1 MPMRSFS
8 VNIEFSDFTFSVST
22 KGKRLYRSR
31 CYLAVL
37 RQPLEELMCLRISL
51 PLSYAKLRW
60 RLFRNTRVRHR
71 KATAIRAM
79 MPIALFGLIGLRA
92 LLSWALKDDPDAPEE
107 LKPST
112 LSGVRHSEV

>member
-1 MPMRSFS
+1 MCNFSINIDFLNFVPTPMCNFS
-8 VNIEFSDFTFSVST
+8 VNIEFLDSTFSVST

-71 KATAIRAM
+71 KATAIRVM
-79 MPIALFGLIGLRA
+79 MPIACQT
-92 LLSWALKDDPDAPEE
+92 KE
-107 LKPST
+107 
-112 LSGVRHSEV
+112 

>member
-1 MPMRSFS
+1 MRSFS

-79 MPIALFGLIGLRA
+79 MPIACQT
-92 LLSWALKDDPDAPEE
+92 KE
-107 LKPST
+107 
-112 LSGVRHSEV
+112 